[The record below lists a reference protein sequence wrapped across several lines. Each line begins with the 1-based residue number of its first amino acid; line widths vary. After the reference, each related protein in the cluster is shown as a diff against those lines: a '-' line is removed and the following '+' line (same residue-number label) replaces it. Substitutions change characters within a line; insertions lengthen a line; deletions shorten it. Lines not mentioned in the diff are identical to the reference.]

1 MVRITVCRSCAWSD
15 TKIRREVKRLR
26 SKHEGRVRVTTK
38 DCLDHCK
45 KDPVVRVGRKE
56 LAPAGPG
63 KLRRAVE
70 KALAKDRAKPHH
82 S

>member
-1 MVRITVCRSCAWSD
+1 MVRITVCRSCAWSNE
-15 TKIRREVKRLR
+15 KIRREIKRLR
-26 SKHEGRVRVTTK
+26 SEHGDRVRVDGK
-38 DCLDHCK
+38 DCLDRCK

-56 LAPAGPG
+56 LAPARPK

-70 KALAKDRAKPHH
+70 KALSKDR